1 MNTDIPRV
9 SYIVLNPTNQPN
21 YGFWTKVRKRKQAML
36 LLTAEIREWLDENTR
51 ERVVVGHSC
60 IYFENE
66 KDATFF
72 NLTH

>member
-1 MNTDIPRV
+1 
-9 SYIVLNPTNQPN
+9 
-21 YGFWTKVRKRKQAML
+21 ML